1 MKSLASPDTRK
12 LPQAGDSNIGQR
24 PKGKRFR
31 DIMKRYGAL
40 YALFIPVIAYYAIF
54 HYAPMAG
61 VIIAFKN
68 YNFLDGV
75 FGSPWAGM
83 AHFKRFVDNG
93 DFWIVFSNTLV
104 LAFYRILFGFP
115 APILFAVL
123 LHEMRFVKWRR
134 VFQTVSYLPHFV
146 SWVVVYGLMYNFF
159 SESGF
164 VNSIMNAWTGE
175 TLPFLSSTEYFRSMF
190 VGSAMWKEMGW
201 SAIIFL
207 AALTRVDPNLYEAA
221 SIDGANRW
229 QRLWHITLPG
239 IRSVISIMFILSLGG
254 LLSVS
259 FEQILVMINPQVSSI
274 AEVLDYYIYR
284 VGLLNTNNF
293 SYATAVGL
301 FRSVIAVAL
310 VLLANYLAKKMDEEG
325 GIW

>member
-1 MKSLASPDTRK
+1 MKSLASPDMRK
-12 LPQAGDSNIGQR
+12 QPRAGDPIAGRR
-24 PKGKRFR
+24 PRGKRLR
-31 DIMKRYGAL
+31 DIMRRYGAL
-40 YALFIPVIAYYAIF
+40 YVLFIPVVAYYAIF

-61 VIIAFKN
+61 VVIAFKN

-75 FGSPWAGM
+75 FGSPWAGF
-83 AHFKRFVDNG
+83 AHFQRFIDNG
-93 DFWIVFSNTLV
+93 DFWVVFSNTLV

-134 VFQTVSYLPHFV
+134 LFQTVSYLPHFV

-159 SESGF
+159 SESG
-164 VNSIMNAWTGE
+164 VINALIRTWGGDSI
-175 TLPFLSSTEYFRSMF
+175 PFMSSTDYFRTMF

-207 AALTRVDPNLYEAA
+207 AALTRVDPHLYESA

-229 QRLWHITLPG
+229 NKLWHITLPG

-259 FEQILVMINPQVSSI
+259 FEQILVMINPQVSSV
-274 AEVLDYYIYR
+274 AEVLDFYIYR

-310 VLLANYLAKKMDEEG
+310 VLLANFLAKKMDEEG

>member
-1 MKSLASPDTRK
+1 MNSLSSPD
-12 LPQAGDSNIGQR
+12 R
-24 PKGKRFR
+24 PALSGEPIIRRRHKGKRLR
-31 DIMKRYGAL
+31 DILKRYGAL
-40 YALFIPVIAYYAIF
+40 YVLFIPVVAYYSIF

-61 VIIAFKN
+61 VVIAFKS
-68 YNFLDGV
+68 YNFMDGV
-75 FGSPWAGM
+75 FGSPWVGM
-83 AHFKRFVDNG
+83 THFKRFIDNG
-93 DFWIVFSNTLV
+93 DFWVVFSNTIV

-123 LHEMRFVKWRR
+123 LHEMRFAKWRR

-164 VNSIMNAWTGE
+164 INSIMRSLSQDTI
-175 TLPFLSSTEYFRSMF
+175 PFLSSTEYFRTMF

-201 SAIIFL
+201 NAIIFL
-207 AALTRVDPNLYEAA
+207 AALTRVDPHLYESA
-221 SIDGANRW
+221 SMDGAGRLKS
-229 QRLWHITLPG
+229 LWHITLPG

-259 FEQILVMINPQVSSI
+259 FEQILVMINPQVSSV
-274 AEVLDYYIYR
+274 AEVLDFYIYR

-293 SYATAVGL
+293 SYAAAVGL

-310 VLLANYLAKKMDEEG
+310 VLLANFCAKKIDEEG